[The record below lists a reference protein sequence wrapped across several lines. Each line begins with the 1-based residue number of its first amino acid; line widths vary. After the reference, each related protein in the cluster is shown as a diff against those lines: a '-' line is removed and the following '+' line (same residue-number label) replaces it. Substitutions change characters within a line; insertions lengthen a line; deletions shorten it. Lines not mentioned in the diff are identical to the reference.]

1 MTFTV
6 VNMMSVREII
16 GQSVYDFV
24 IEINIEVGS
33 PTQTREKVQQID
45 HKPYF
50 IVLSRNSKGTRSYY
64 LFSIFLVEARMRF

>member
-24 IEINIEVGS
+24 IEINIEVGLR
-33 PTQTREKVQQID
+33 P
-45 HKPYF
+45 KPRK
-50 IVLSRNSKGTRSYY
+50 STTN
-64 LFSIFLVEARMRF
+64 